1 MQYDHR
7 IGEQAATLPF
17 LIERLDFFLSIYLYR
32 FDFLRCKSTETH
44 RGKITRMSI
53 TLPENDNLTHI
64 KLNRVISVDSRV
76 ISLFDR
82 RVILYEFS

>member
-1 MQYDHR
+1 M
-7 IGEQAATLPF
+7 
-17 LIERLDFFLSIYLYR
+17 YR

-53 TLPENDNLTHI
+53 TLPENDNLIHI
-64 KLNRVISVDSRV
+64 KLNRGISLDGRA

-82 RVILYEFS
+82 WIILRGFSQTETAAKLFSGCVV